1 MTSSLPLGYN
11 DLYEIGKS
19 PTGQLVKPS
28 CYKAPFDDAINA
40 LSMSKMRDLS
50 VLCCAYK
57 SQAGLYDYQQ
67 GLTETAF
74 WRESP
79 KMTALR
85 GIEEEIGFAVNPDAI
100 KHHGETT
107 IKRRTGQQTWNTYSV
122 PIDQCRPLRCQ
133 DLTPLGGPENN
144 DKTCK
149 VGVLVY
155 GPKADLVKML
165 TERTCK
171 QHSPD
176 AIAGFVIIPLSL
188 L

>member
-1 MTSSLPLGYN
+1 MTMSSPRGYN

-19 PTGQLVKPS
+19 PAGQWVERS
-28 CYKAPFDDAINA
+28 RYKAPFDDAINA
-40 LSMSKMRDLS
+40 LPKTQNLS
-50 VLCCAYK
+50 VLCCAYE
-57 SQAGLYDYQQ
+57 SRDGLYDYQQ

-74 WRESP
+74 RGEPP

-85 GIEEEIGFAVNPDAI
+85 GIEEELGFTVNPDAI
-100 KHHGETT
+100 EHHGETT
-107 IKRRTGQQTWNTYSV
+107 VNRRSGLQTWNTYSV

-133 DLTPLGGPENN
+133 DLTPPGGPENN

-155 GPKADLVKML
+155 GSKADLVKML
-165 TERTCK
+165 IARTCK
-171 QHSPD
+171 QYSPD
-176 AIAGFVIIPLSL
+176 AIAGFVIVPLSL